1 VVEGSQQIAIARYVM
16 KSFLKI
22 EKDIDKICHIDNLD
36 GQVLTDALTK
46 MVTYFNFDKKVE
58 TAGLEEMTLTWVWGA
73 GNTTGICSAENA
85 ADFVKTGIWP
95 DDISTVMI
103 YLWDGVYQGIGMKIP
118 TDKMETQYSTEIAL
132 DSWKVVYL
140 YYWVSFC
147 ILIACSI
154 CFLVL
159 IRRHKADL
167 FDFVSIIVRLIAF
180 AISATLI
187 ALVSN
192 DDALYTVIQSPILL
206 PIGLFLLCLILFFD
220 KVSAAFC
227 NWRLRKSGASY
238 ALEAGAEHGHG
249 DHDDKHGHA
258 HEHDEAHES
267 LVPDHRDHRK
277 STAWSVHG
285 TDEDLQ
291 PLTHRGTDY
300 STSTEYTGPQSY
312 AMSPMMSP
320 PMMSPPVQGFT
331 PPHGHGHAPPGGYQ
345 PVGTSQNYGA

>member
-1 VVEGSQQIAIARYVM
+1 M

-85 ADFVKTGIWP
+85 ADFVQTGIWP

-167 FDFVSIIVRLIAF
+167 FDFVSIIIRLIAF

-249 DHDDKHGHA
+249 GHDDKHGHA

-277 STAWSVHG
+277 STTWSVHG

-331 PPHGHGHAPPGGYQ
+331 PTHGHGHAPPGGYQ